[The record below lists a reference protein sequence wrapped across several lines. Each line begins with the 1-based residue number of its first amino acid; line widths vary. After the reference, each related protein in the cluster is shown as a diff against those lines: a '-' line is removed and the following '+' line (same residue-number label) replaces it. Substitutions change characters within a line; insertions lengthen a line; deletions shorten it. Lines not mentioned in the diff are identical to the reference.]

1 MRRSLMWSALA
12 LSLAV
17 PAVAFAEPGEGS
29 FTPASLLVPIRKV
42 TLEGAAGSSTLYSCD
57 PTSSNGCL
65 VDVADNTVLAK
76 LFAQPAMINVG
87 TYDSVGVYNCG
98 SGEPSFTAKVK
109 GTVVL
114 SGVTWYTAGANVL
127 SSDAADYDYVSVSF
141 AGCKNGPALPAPVT
155 IKEGDDLDVSA
166 FFTLAN
172 VAWVSSGLQTAGA
185 CALTPS
191 GTPRNVCVA
200 LPELVPF
207 MGTAAPTVE
216 TYYVTEDPSDTDAAK
231 AGGQVLLL
239 VDGASNVFGGFLRQ
253 LFSATSR
260 PPSVSYDASL
270 VSIVANADG
279 TDYTAMTAGPTSGS
293 YGVEFPAFQRQTHDG
308 GYLQAG
314 SSTSTPYRAVR
325 K

>member
-1 MRRSLMWSALA
+1 MRRSMMWSALA

-42 TLEGAAGSSTLYSCD
+42 TLEGSAGSSTLYSCT
-57 PTSSNGCL
+57 PSSSNDCL
-65 VDVADNTVLAK
+65 VDVADNTALAK

-87 TYDSVGVYNCG
+87 TYDSVGVYNC
-98 SGEPSFTAKVK
+98 SGEPTFTAKVK
-109 GTVVL
+109 GTVVIG
-114 SGVTWYTAGANVL
+114 GVTWYTAGANVL
-127 SSDAADYDYVSVSF
+127 SSSAADYDYVSVSF

-155 IKEGDDLDVSA
+155 INEGDDLNIST
-166 FFTLAN
+166 FFSLAN
-172 VAWVSSGLQTAGA
+172 VAWVSSGLQTTGG

-200 LPELVPF
+200 LPELVSSI
-207 MGTAAPTVE
+207 GTAAPTVE
-216 TYYVTEDPSDTDAAK
+216 TYYVTEDQSDTDAAK

-239 VDGASNVFGGFLRQ
+239 VDSASNVFGGFLRQ

-260 PPSVSYDASL
+260 PPSVAYDASL
-270 VSIVANADG
+270 VSIVANSDG
-279 TDYTAMTAGPTSGS
+279 TDYTAMTAGANGS

-308 GYLQAG
+308 SFLQAG
-314 SSTSTPYRAVR
+314 SSTPIPYRAVR

>member
-1 MRRSLMWSALA
+1 MRRSMMWSALA

-42 TLEGAAGSSTLYSCD
+42 TLEGSAGTSTLYSCD
-57 PTSSNGCL
+57 PTTAKDCL
-65 VDVADNTVLAK
+65 VDVADNTALAK
-76 LFAQPAMINVG
+76 LFAQPAMISAG
-87 TYDSVGVYNCG
+87 TYSSVGVYNCG
-98 SGEPSFTAKVK
+98 GEQEFTAKVK

-114 SGVTWYTAGANVL
+114 GGVTWYTAGANVL
-127 SSDAADYDYVSVSF
+127 SSNAADYDYVSVPFS
-141 AGCKNGPALPAPVT
+141 GCKNGPTLPAPVT
-155 IKEGDDLDVSA
+155 INEGDDLDISA

-172 VAWVSSGLQTAGA
+172 VAWVSSGQQLSGG

-207 MGTAAPTVE
+207 VGTAAPTVE
-216 TYYVTEDPSDTDAAK
+216 TYYVTEDPTDTDATE

-239 VDGASNVFGGFLRQ
+239 VDGASNVFGGFLRR
-253 LFSATSR
+253 LFSDTSR
-260 PPSVSYDASL
+260 PPSVSYDAPL

-279 TDYTAMTAGPTSGS
+279 TDYTAMTAGTTSGT
-293 YGVEFPAFQRQTHDG
+293 YGIEFPAFQRQTHDG

-314 SSTSTPYRAVR
+314 DSTPVPYRAVR